1 MNWKTLTGSLGIII
15 TISMLVGGWYVTNK
29 TAEAANSKVEK
40 LDEKVDNIEI
50 YIAKQQVMNESQ
62 FAQQKILNE
71 ILTELKEK

>member
-29 TAEAANSKVEK
+29 TAEAANSKAEK
-40 LDEKVDNIEI
+40 LDEKVDQIEI
-50 YIAKQQVMNESQ
+50 YIAKQQTMNEAQ